1 MLDADNRGIEP
12 QPCRLASAIE
22 GAEVHAILPHGVDG
36 TRTRE
41 GVGDERLHHKAR
53 ESTVAVGEHLVAQ
66 RVVAVF
72 GELGLDRVVA
82 VRRQHVRTETIA
94 TTLDR
99 RQKPS
104 HRFATDVVSRHQMLF
119 ERDGVEL
126 SRDDVAFGL
135 GSRHVDAA
143 RPPAQQLCLHGV
155 TERRAFE
162 PPSPRI
168 RHPHT
173 GSLAELRSEVESV
186 IARRVVRRVTER
198 HLGRRTAPRLVGE
211 RGAIHSDHRVEAIG
225 VTARLGHE
233 EDRRALVRGE
243 SLSVDEELVTLRLA
257 TEDRVVVDDERA
269 SA

>member
-1 MLDADNRGIEP
+1 MTTCGA
-12 QPCRLASAIE
+12 LAGSPACS
-22 GAEVHAILPHGVDG
+22 
-36 TRTRE
+36 TRT
-41 GVGDERLHHKAR
+41 
-53 ESTVAVGEHLVAQ
+53 T
-66 RVVAVF
+66 
-72 GELGLDRVVA
+72 
-82 VRRQHVRTETIA
+82 
-94 TTLDR
+94 
-99 RQKPS
+99 
-104 HRFATDVVSRHQMLF
+104 
-119 ERDGVEL
+119 VEL
-126 SRDDVAFGL
+126 SRSRVAWPAR
-135 GSRHVDAA
+135 SRA
-143 RPPAQQLCLHGV
+143 RKFTRFCHTASTVRGPAKASGMSV
-155 TERRAFE
+155 FTIRRAN

-173 GSLAELRSEVESV
+173 GALAELRSEVESV